1 MRYSCNCPE
10 WEEERPC
17 DNPNED
23 VECQECL
30 YAKEEAEDYETM
42 Q

>member
-10 WEEERPC
+10 WAEKPC

-23 VECQECL
+23 IEC
-30 YAKEEAEDYETM
+30 EDCQYSKPDDERD
-42 Q
+42 